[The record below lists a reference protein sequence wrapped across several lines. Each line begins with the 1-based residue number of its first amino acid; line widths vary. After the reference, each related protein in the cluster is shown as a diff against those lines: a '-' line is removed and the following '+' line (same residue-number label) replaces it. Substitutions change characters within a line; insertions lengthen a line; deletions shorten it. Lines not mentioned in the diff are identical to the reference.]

1 LSDNALK
8 VYTDNEYA
16 AQTQLRFSNFKT
28 VEERYPET
36 IAAQIVRGHCDKYID
51 YYAERI
57 E

>member
-1 LSDNALK
+1 M
-8 VYTDNEYA
+8 VYTDDEYA
-16 AQTQLRFSNFKT
+16 AQAQLRFSNFKT
-28 VEERYPET
+28 IEERYPET